1 MRNEEM
7 PRVRVDSSASDM
19 PAGAGQRF
27 DLSDYITPQAILQL
41 GGSREDAAGTA
52 FALRALTDIY
62 ARSFDIKYP
71 DLKARQILPI
81 YSGVDAGAE
90 GYRWQQYDRTGN
102 ANVVDDYAADLP
114 QAEVFM
120 AEYQSRIYGLGT
132 SYMYSI
138 QDLRKARMA
147 GMPLESREA
156 FAARRAMEQAVEQ
169 WAFFGNQ
176 AVPTGGATVT
186 GQALKNAPAAVST
199 TDYLYA
205 YGFTNFPG
213 IVANTTTNNW
223 TLPSTSVSTIVND
236 FNTLQ
241 KSIVVGSDGIHSPDT
256 LVLPLSQWANLAT
269 IPRSVTFTDDTVI
282 QYLRKQSPWLKNI
295 YFTPMLENAGKLQ
308 NGTTPGPRIMMFEKN
323 EENIQLV
330 IPLEFEQLPP
340 QMINLMFKIPCY
352 MRIGG
357 IRCSYPKSIAY
368 LDGASG

>member
-1 MRNEEM
+1 MRNAGV
-7 PRVRVDSSASDM
+7 PGVRLDSSAADM
-19 PAGAGQRF
+19 PSGVGQRF
-27 DLSDYITPQAILQL
+27 DLGDYITPQAVMSL

-52 FALRALTDIY
+52 FALRDLTDIY
-62 ARSFDIKYP
+62 ARTFDIKFP
-71 DLKARQILPI
+71 ELKARQILPV

-90 GYRWQQYDRTGN
+90 GYVWRQYNRTGS

-114 QAEVFM
+114 QAEVSMLEF
-120 AEYQSRIYGLGT
+120 QSRIYGLGT

-147 GMPLESREA
+147 GIPLETRKA

-176 AVPTGGATVT
+176 QIPSGGTFNN
-186 GQALKNAPAAVST
+186 GQGLKNAPAALNS
-199 TDYLYA
+199 TDYLQA
-205 YGFTNFPG
+205 FGFTNFPG
-213 IVANTTTNNW
+213 IIANTTTNNW
-223 TLPSTSVSTIVND
+223 TLPSTSVSTIIND

-241 KSIVVGSDGIHSPDT
+241 KSIVVGSQGIHTPDT
-256 LVLPLSQWANLAT
+256 LVLPLSQWANLST

-282 QYLRKQSPWLKNI
+282 QYMRKQSPWLKNI

-308 NGTTPGPRIMMFEKN
+308 NGTTAGPRIMLFEKN

-357 IRCSYPKSIAY
+357 IRCSYPKSVAY